1 MSCEK
6 SSLFQPDESG
16 LTFVRSVR
24 ISNERGSFSVRSSA
38 ERGICALESV
48 RSRFEAQ
55 PVQNLSLRC
64 SSHFLHGRNLRWLYS
79 WRKKKI
85 YIKP

>member
-38 ERGICALESV
+38 ERGLCALESV
-48 RSRFEAQ
+48 RSRFKAQ
-55 PVQNLSLRC
+55 PVQNLSLSP
-64 SSHFLHGRNLRWLYS
+64 SSHFLHKRILRWLHS
-79 WRKKKI
+79 WSKKRI
-85 YIKP
+85 YIC